1 MVTHYEP
8 VYVTHLSAVEHAV
21 SMIWIALVLINVI
34 TEVTASPIT
43 DTKIM
48 ALSETLYRHMV
59 VNCLTLNVKGN

>member
-8 VYVTHLSAVEHAV
+8 VYVTHLSAVEEAV

-59 VNCLTLNVKGN
+59 VNCLTLK